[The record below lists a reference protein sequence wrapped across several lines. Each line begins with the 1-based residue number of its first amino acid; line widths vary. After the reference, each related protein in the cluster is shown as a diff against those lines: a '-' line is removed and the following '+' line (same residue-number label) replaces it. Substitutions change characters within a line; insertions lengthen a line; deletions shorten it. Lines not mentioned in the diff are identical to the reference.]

1 MSRCEGNREE
11 NGSDEVMVVFGSIQG
26 DGRKLNETGLA
37 AELLFDIVRIRSADL
52 LRLSIYRRNGEN
64 GLAFCPLRMMA
75 YVVSGSRY
83 IEPVDDGFRVA
94 GRNGQVPNAVS
105 VCIATQREGQRTPA
119 AGMQHCIESG
129 GGGTIG
135 LCALP

>member
-75 YVVSGSRY
+75 YVVSGPVTSSRLMT
-83 IEPVDDGFRVA
+83 
-94 GRNGQVPNAVS
+94 VS
-105 VCIATQREGQRTPA
+105 GSPGVTVRYQMPLR
-119 AGMQHCIESG
+119 SV
-129 GGGTIG
+129 
-135 LCALP
+135 